1 MPKRLVRIWLWSMLV
16 LVLIVASLPLWHQRC
31 AGPLAPALMQ
41 RIERLGDSAL
51 RQGDV
56 PVAAVLLYDGQVV
69 ADGFNAVV
77 ATGNIAAHAEI
88 VAVNHFLARVGVD
101 SFRKLDHQRLELI
114 SSWEPCPMCA
124 AALAGQGI
132 LHVTVLRKKP
142 LRLRWQQELARWQ
155 LLRKMR
161 FLREDTLQLQLFR
174 RHPDFR
180 KQDTGLY

>member
-1 MPKRLVRIWLWSMLV
+1 MRKGLIRLLLLGTGLLLLGMIT
-16 LVLIVASLPLWHQRC
+16 LPLWHQRST
-31 AGPLAPALMQ
+31 GPITPELMQ
-41 RIERLGDSAL
+41 RIEMLGDSAL

-56 PVAAVLLYDGQVV
+56 PVAAILLYDGRVV
-69 ADGFNAVV
+69 ADGFNSVV

-88 VAVNHFLARVGVD
+88 LALNHFIGRIGLD
-101 SFRKLDHQRLELI
+101 SFRKLDHQRLELV

-132 LHVTVLRKKP
+132 VQVTALRKKP
-142 LRLRWQQELARWQ
+142 LRLRWQQERARWN

-180 KQDTGLY
+180 KQDPGLY